1 MTAHGKA
8 FTVDVCVRMLENCS
22 TEAVTMAVAVA
33 VAMVNT
39 FEAIYFNYQQH
50 IDVKHQKRV
59 DVQSRQVKVHA
70 NQLPAIIFGAINL
83 RVRSFI
89 RDTRCEH

>member
-1 MTAHGKA
+1 M
-8 FTVDVCVRMLENCS
+8 
-22 TEAVTMAVAVA
+22 AVA

-39 FEAIYFNYQQH
+39 FEAVYFNYQQH
-50 IDVKHQKRV
+50 IDVKPQKRV

-70 NQLPAIIFGAINL
+70 NQLPAIILGAINL
-83 RVRSFI
+83 RVRSYI